1 MRLTWKRSTACTG
14 GACVEVA
21 WSRSSFC
28 ANGACVEVAFS
39 KSSYSGGN
47 GCVEVGHDD
56 GRVLVRDS
64 KNPDAE
70 PISFQRTEWMSTV
83 LAPVML
89 GRVPHT
95 VEHCEAGYTWHGHTV
110 EGHRQA
116 LTFTAE
122 EWEAFCAGVRNGEFN
137 PPPRSDG

>member
-1 MRLTWKRSTACTG
+1 MHFTWKRSTYCST
-14 GACVEVA
+14 
-21 WSRSSFC
+21 
-28 ANGACVEVAFS
+28 GACVEVAFR

-70 PISFQRTEWMSTV
+70 PVSFQRSEWMNTV

-89 GRVPHT
+89 DRLPSFIHEPPEG
-95 VEHCEAGYTWHGHTV
+95 GYEWRGHTV
-110 EGHRQA
+110 GHAEQW
-116 LTFTAE
+116 LTFTAK
-122 EWEAFCAGVRNGEFN
+122 EWEAFCAGVKAGEFN
-137 PPPRSDG
+137 PPPRVEP